1 MYASVR
7 LAKAKPGKMAETIQK
22 VNDGF
27 VPIISQV
34 PGFVTY
40 YLVDIG
46 NDQAVTVS
54 VFKDKAGA
62 DESGRRAQEWVKEN
76 LAPLMAGPLEV
87 MVGEVAV
94 YKSG

>member
-7 LAKAKPGKMAETIQK
+7 IAKAKPGMLAETIRK
-22 VNDGF
+22 VNEGF
-27 VPIISQV
+27 VPLISQV

-46 NDQAVTVS
+46 EDRAVTVS

-62 DESGRRAQEWVKEN
+62 EESGRRAQDWVAQN

-94 YKSG
+94 FKSS